1 MDHEAIIKAAAL
13 CRRFEGL
20 YLRPYLCPA
29 MVPTIGYGSTRYE
42 DGVRVRLNDPAITKE
57 RAEELLHFEL
67 RKCLRVSLHLCARLA
82 EWGHD
87 PTAAIMDFMFN
98 LGEGRLAAS
107 TLRRKIMDDDAQ
119 GAKRELMKWV
129 YGGGKRLRGL
139 ELRRAAECLLLP

>member
-1 MDHEAIIKAAAL
+1 MDHEAILKAASL

-29 MVPTIGYGSTRYE
+29 KVPTIGYGSTRYE
-42 DGVRVRLNDPAITKE
+42 DGVRVRLDDPPVTKE
-57 RAEELLHFEL
+57 IAERMLRYELH
-67 RKCLRVSLHLCARLA
+67 KCLHTSLRLCARLI

-107 TLRRKIMDDDAQ
+107 TLRRKIMDDDME

-139 ELRRAAECLLLP
+139 ELRRAAECALIQ